1 MKKILVFGGTRFFG
15 KKAVELLLEKNYE
28 VTIATR
34 GIHSDSFG
42 DQVNRIIINRSDGK
56 NEGWS
61 TLQQEKWDMVVDNIC
76 FTKEDANLILE
87 KLSGKIQRYFL
98 TSTLA
103 VYEGEKSGYSEI
115 DFDPWNYQIDP
126 EKEVTYGEGKRQ
138 AEAVLF
144 QQASFPVGALR
155 IPIVLDTDD
164 YTERLH
170 FYIRKVLQEK
180 PIYFYQKDAKT
191 SFIKGSE
198 AAKAIVWLIEN
209 QKSGIYN
216 ASADQVISIAVF
228 VDWLEES
235 LAKKADVFYTND
247 QEKQSPFS
255 VAHDHYLK
263 VAKIEAEGFQTGNL
277 IDWLKPLM
285 IQLKKTIESEE

>member
-34 GIHSDSFG
+34 GIHPDGFG
-42 DQVNRIIINRSDGK
+42 DRVNRIVVDRTDG
-56 NEGWS
+56 NHEGW
-61 TLQQEKWDMVVDNIC
+61 TTIQHETWDMVLDNIC
-76 FTKEDANLILE
+76 FTKEDAGLILE
-87 KLSGKIQRYFL
+87 KLSGKIQHYFL

-103 VYEGEKSGYSEI
+103 VYEGKKSGYREI
-115 DFDPWNYQIDP
+115 DFGPWHYQIDSK
-126 EKEVTYGEGKRQ
+126 KEVTYGEGKRQ
-138 AEAVLF
+138 AEATLF
-144 QQASFPVGALR
+144 QQASFSIVALR

-170 FYIRKVLQEK
+170 FYIRKVLQEE
-180 PIYFYQKDAKT
+180 PIYFYKKDAKT

-216 ASADQVISIAVF
+216 ASANQAISIATF

-235 LAKKADVFYTND
+235 LAKKPYVIYTNN
-247 QEKQSPFS
+247 QENQSPFS
-255 VAHDHYLK
+255 VPRDHYLN
-263 VAKIEAEGFQTGNL
+263 VAKIETEGFKTVNL
-277 IDWLKPLM
+277 ADWLKPLM
-285 IQLKKTIESEE
+285 VQLKKND